1 MATKAESFAKL
12 QDILQNAWVDIH
24 KYNAAKASWASSE
37 EALKAGW
44 YTWQKAQATSPSVQQ
59 TAVNKTNEL
68 KTNIQN
74 TQNNIN
80 DARNQLN
87 SISQAA
93 AQANSRDFQVGT
105 WDVAEMPQQP
115 KAQSLQQTS
124 SNIWKAWAGLTYEQQ
139 QERLNRTA
147 WLKDALAKKGIVSKT
162 QPTTPTQT
170 VTPAKTTTTPRQ
182 TTPQQ
187 DRWDYQD
194 NSQARI
200 DQIANNLN
208 GYRQTMPQLFDDMS
222 AFYNFFIKDK
232 GRSQDQI
239 DFLWDY
245 FNRVQ
250 KYGKYDNLSPDALWT
265 WIANWNIPED
275 YLNTLKSTDP
285 QKYQE
290 VMAAKQNREDTIKN
304 ESFLNDAATMAWI
317 EWWESEPSSIQYG
330 KWNWI
335 WMDEDSNWIDDRREH
350 YASEEEQGYQKQIAD
365 LNAANLDIDNTVKHD
380 YEDLVKKY
388 PWATKATLMAMAND
402 RNANLLREKE
412 NNLVELTRLQGYVWY
427 MQAERFEMNKAGA
440 DSIAQL
446 QKNLWMYYQYSPE
459 WMAELAQAQ
468 YWATNITLDQADSG
482 NETQQQMALEAAITP
497 IFEQYWDIIQRSPAQ
512 VINDTIAYAKKNW
525 IWLRQALEE
534 NFMKP
539 LREKPAYQSMQSQ
552 MNATWLKREKVGK
565 DANWNDIYW
574 FVDLANKTVSPYWTM
589 WGWVSSATANTY
601 TVEEVSSNRDKRVS
615 AMRDIANQYD
625 NLWDM
630 AEWIAY
636 NMEWVGWGN
645 LECWQYV
652 NDYINAVTWSKWQY
666 GNLVSQKAS
675 LAPNKDW
682 NSIQVWDVVVFDY
695 NKNTPQWVLNSPQK
709 EDLLKYWHVWFVTWT
724 NPDGS
729 INMSHTNWWVVQ
741 NTVVKPWSSFYNS
754 FAGSQHIN
762 KSQSLWKW
770 FNEQLTNEYLA
781 FIQAAWKPADQKKIA
796 EWLWLSVEEMREQS
810 NKYSWQQTAD
820 TYFDMLGRINNILS
834 LAENWDLPSFVTR
847 KNAQAE
853 WFFWGRSTLNPDVSD
868 WKADNDKIVDTL
880 SLDSLINLK
889 WRWATFWAL
898 SDSERE
904 AIGRYAT
911 ALWSPMSDAKYI
923 NELKQLR
930 AKLIESSHWYL
941 WNLTSYW
948 QNQSY
953 MGNQS
958 YDWTAWI

>member
-1 MATKAESFAKL
+1 MAYDYDKVKSQYESLNEQQKQQFASMKWWNV
-12 QDILQNAWVDIH
+12 QDFLTR
-24 KYNAAKASWASSE
+24 YNAEKAWK
-37 EALKAGW
+37 LP
-44 YTWQKAQATSPSVQQ
+44 QATPSQATYDASQQ
-59 TAVNKTNEL
+59 KSNQI
-68 KTNIQN
+68 IQQKQDN
-74 TQNNIN
+74 L
-80 DARNQLN
+80 NQLN
-87 SISQAA
+87 SMSQAA

-105 WDVAEMPQQP
+105 WDVAEMPQQQEIVSP
-115 KAQSLQQTS
+115 ARADRLAKSW
-124 SNIWKAWAGLTYEQQ
+124 SNLTYEQQ
-139 QERLNRTA
+139 QDRLSRTA
-147 WLKDALAKKGIVSKT
+147 WLKDALAKRGITVKT
-162 QPTTPTQT
+162 QPTQPTQT
-170 VTPAKTTTTPRQ
+170 TQPKTTTQQRTTQPQTPKQ
-182 TTPQQ
+182 EQ
-187 DRWDYQD
+187 WDYQD
-194 NSQARI
+194 NSQARM

-208 GYRQTMPQLFDDMS
+208 GYRQTMPQLFDDWT

-250 KYGKYDNLSPDALWT
+250 KYGKYDNMSPEQLWT
-265 WIANWNIPED
+265 WIANWDIPED

-317 EWWESEPSSIQYG
+317 EWWESEPSSIQYA
-330 KWNWI
+330 KRNQI
-335 WMDEDSNWIDDRREH
+335 WMDEDNNWVDDRREH
-350 YASEEEQGYQKQIAD
+350 YASEEEQWYQKQIAD
-365 LNAANLDIDNTVKHD
+365 LNAANLDIDNTVKHTYDD
-380 YEDLVKKY
+380 YVKKY
-388 PWATKATLMAMAND
+388 PWATKATLMAMAQD
-402 RNANLLREKE
+402 ANADLLREKE

-427 MQAERFEMNKAGA
+427 MQAERQEMNKAGA

-459 WMAELAQAQ
+459 WIAELAQAQ
-468 YWATNITLDQADSG
+468 YWATNITLDQADSW
-482 NETQQQMALEAAITP
+482 NETQKQMALDAAITP

-666 GNLVSQKAS
+666 
-675 LAPNKDW
+675 W
-682 NSIQVWDVVVFDY
+682 NSISQKSALASNKNWDDIQIWDVVVFDY

-709 EDLLKYWHVWFVTWT
+709 EDLLKYWHVWFVAWI

-834 LAENWDLPSFVTR
+834 LAESWDLPSFMTR
-847 KNAQAE
+847 KNAQSE
-853 WFFWGRSTLNPDVSD
+853 WLLWWRSTLSSDVSD

-911 ALWSPMSDAKYI
+911 ALWSPMSDTKYI

-941 WNLTSYW
+941 WDLTSYW

>member
-1 MATKAESFAKL
+1 MAKDYNQVLLDKGYT
-12 QDILQNAWVDIH
+12 QDQINQMRSQV
-24 KYNAAKASWASSE
+24 AS
-37 EALKAGW
+37 
-44 YTWQKAQATSPSVQQ
+44 WQKASDV
-59 TAVNKTNEL
+59 VNNMNSQIANSKTTT
-68 KTNIQN
+68 TNTTPASNQN
-74 TQNNIN
+74 TWLNSMSSQVAQNNS
-80 DARNQLN
+80 RN
-87 SISQAA
+87 
-93 AQANSRDFQVGT
+93 FQVGT
-105 WDVAEMPQQP
+105 WDVAEMPQQ
-115 KAQSLQQTS
+115 QTQQIVS
-124 SNIWKAWAGLTYEQQ
+124 PARADRLAKSWANLTYEQQ

-147 WLKDALAKKGIVSKT
+147 WLKDALAQRGITSKT
-162 QPTTPTQT
+162 QPTTTTQPTQT
-170 VTPAKTTTTPRQ
+170 TQQRTSTVPTAKQ
-182 TTPQQ
+182 AQ
-187 DRWDYQD
+187 WDYQD
-194 NSQARI
+194 NSQARMN
-200 DQIANNLN
+200 QIADNLN
-208 GYRQTMPQLFDDMS
+208 NYKQTMPRLFDDAS
-222 AFYNFFIKDK
+222 AFYSFFIDWNN
-232 GRSQDQI
+232 RSQEQI

-245 FNRVQ
+245 FNKAQ
-250 KYGKYDNLSPDALWT
+250 KFWKYDNLSPDAIWT
-265 WIANWNIPED
+265 WLANGTIPED
-275 YLNTLKSTDP
+275 YLNNLKTTDP

-290 VMAAKQNREDTIKN
+290 VMAAKQNREDAIKN

-335 WMDEDSNWIDDRREH
+335 WMDEDNNWVDDRREN
-350 YASEEEQGYQKQIAD
+350 YATEEEKWYQKQIAD
-365 LNAANLDIDNTVKHD
+365 LNAANLDIDNTVKHTYD
-380 YEDLVKKY
+380 DLVKAY
-388 PWATKATLMAMAND
+388 PWATKATLMAMAQD
-402 RNANLLREKE
+402 RNADLLREKE

-427 MQAERFEMNKAGA
+427 MQKEREEMNKSGS
-440 DSIAQL
+440 DSIRQL
-446 QKNLWMYYQYSPE
+446 QDNLWMYYDYSTE
-459 WMAELAQAQ
+459 WMAERAQAQ
-468 YWATNITLDQADSG
+468 YAATNITLDQADSW
-482 NETQQQMALEAAITP
+482 NETQKQMALDAAITP

-652 NDYINAVTWSKWQY
+652 NDYINAVTWNKWQY
-666 GNLVSQKAS
+666 WNSISQKTALAS
-675 LAPNKDW
+675 NKNWDD
-682 NSIQVWDVVVFDY
+682 IQVWDAIVFDY
-695 NKNTPQWVLNSPQK
+695 NINTPQRVLNSPQK
-709 EDLLKYWHVWFVTWT
+709 EDLLKYWHVWFVTWI

-781 FIQAAWKPADQKKIA
+781 FIEAAWKPADQKKIA

-820 TYFDMLGRINNILS
+820 TYFDMLGRINSILS
-834 LAENWDLPSFVTR
+834 LAESWDLPSFMTR
-847 KNAQAE
+847 KNAQSE
-853 WFFWGRSTLNPDVSD
+853 WFFWGRSTLSPDVSD

-911 ALWSPMSDAKYI
+911 ALWSPMSDTKYI

-941 WNLTSYW
+941 WDLTSYW

-953 MGNQS
+953 TGNQS

>member
-1 MATKAESFAKL
+1 MAYDYNKVKEQYEKLSEAQKQSFAKDTSWQV
-12 QDILQNAWVDIH
+12 QDFLKQ
-24 KYNAAKASWASSE
+24 YNAE
-37 EALKAGW
+37 
-44 YTWQKAQATSPSVQQ
+44 KAQTATPTRTTTPTTTTTS
-59 TAVNKTNEL
+59 N
-68 KTNIQN
+68 QN
-74 TQNNIN
+74 TWLNSMSSQVAQNNS
-80 DARNQLN
+80 RN
-87 SISQAA
+87 
-93 AQANSRDFQVGT
+93 FQVGT
-105 WDVAEMPQQP
+105 WDVAEMPQQQEIVSP
-115 KAQSLQQTS
+115 ARADRLAKSW
-124 SNIWKAWAGLTYEQQ
+124 NNLTYEQQ
-139 QERLNRTA
+139 QERLNRAA
-147 WLKDALAKKGIVSKT
+147 WLKDALAQRGITSKT
-162 QPTTPTQT
+162 QPTTTTQPTQPT
-170 VTPAKTTTTPRQ
+170 QQRTSAVSTAKQ
-182 TTPQQ
+182 AQ
-187 DRWDYQD
+187 WDYQD
-194 NSQARI
+194 NSQARMN
-200 DQIANNLN
+200 QIADNLN
-208 GYRQTMPQLFDDMS
+208 NYKQTMPRLFDDAS
-222 AFYNFFIKDK
+222 AFYSFFIDWNN
-232 GRSQDQI
+232 RSQEQI

-245 FNRVQ
+245 FNKAQ
-250 KYGKYDNLSPDALWT
+250 KFWKYDNLSPDAIWT
-265 WIANWNIPED
+265 WLANGTIPED
-275 YLNTLKSTDP
+275 YLNNLKATDP

-290 VMAAKQNREDTIKN
+290 VMAAKQNREDAIKN

-317 EWWESEPSSIQYG
+317 EWWESEPSSIQYA
-330 KWNWI
+330 KRNEI
-335 WMDEDSNWIDDRREH
+335 WMDEDNNWVDDRREH
-350 YASEEEQGYQKQIAD
+350 YASEEEKWYQKQIAD
-365 LNAANLDIDNTVKHD
+365 LNAANLDIDNTVKHTYD
-380 YEDLVKKY
+380 DLVEKY
-388 PWATKATLMAMAND
+388 PWATKATLMAMAQD
-402 RNANLLREKE
+402 RNSDLLREKE

-427 MQAERFEMNKAGA
+427 MQAERQEMNAAGA
-440 DSIAQL
+440 DSIRQL
-446 QKNLWMYYQYSPE
+446 QDNLWMYYDYSPE
-459 WMAELAQAQ
+459 WIAELTQAK
-468 YWATNITLDQADSG
+468 YWATNITLDQADSW
-482 NETQQQMALEAAITP
+482 NETQKQMALDAAITP

-574 FVDLANKTVSPYWTM
+574 FVDLANKTVSPYWAI

-652 NDYINAVTWSKWQY
+652 NDYINAVTWNKWQY
-666 GNLVSQKAS
+666 WNSISQKSALAS
-675 LAPNKDW
+675 NKNWDD
-682 NSIQVWDVVVFDY
+682 IQVWDAIVFDY
-695 NKNTPQWVLNSPQK
+695 NINTPQWVLNSPQK
-709 EDLLKYWHVWFVTWT
+709 EDLLKYWHVGFVTWI

-781 FIQAAWKPADQKKIA
+781 FIEAAWKPADQKKIA

-820 TYFDMLGRINNILS
+820 TYFDMLGRINSILS
-834 LAENWDLPSFVTR
+834 LAESWDLPSFMTR
-847 KNAQAE
+847 KNAQSE
-853 WFFWGRSTLNPDVSD
+853 WFFWGRSTLSPDVSD

-911 ALWSPMSDAKYI
+911 ALWSPMSDTKYI

-941 WNLTSYW
+941 WDLTSYW

-953 MGNQS
+953 TGNQS